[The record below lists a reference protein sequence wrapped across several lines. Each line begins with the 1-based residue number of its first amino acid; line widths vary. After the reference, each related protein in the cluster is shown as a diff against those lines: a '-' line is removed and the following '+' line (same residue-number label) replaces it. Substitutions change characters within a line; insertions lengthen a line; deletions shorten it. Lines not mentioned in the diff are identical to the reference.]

1 MFNLFMLCLSL
12 LIQPGQVKRVIDG
25 DTFILYSV
33 GVTDEERVRVL
44 RVDAVEL
51 SDSLGPRAR
60 SFTQQWL
67 ARGPFTVN
75 GCRRDSF
82 GRILADVTR
91 GTDTLSVQLVN
102 AGLGVTR

>member
-25 DTFILYSV
+25 DTFSLYNV

-44 RVDAVEL
+44 RVDAWEI
-51 SDSLGPRAR
+51 SDSLGPAAKA
-60 SFTQQWL
+60 FTTQWL

-75 GCRRDSF
+75 GCKRDGF

-91 GTDTLSVQLVN
+91 GTDTLSVQLIK
-102 AGLGVTR
+102 AGLGAPR